1 MNSKILFTFVFCLLG
16 STIISCINGSCD
28 PVPSNFKIN
37 GIESVNL
44 KYVSGGTYSY
54 SWETLNDTQAV
65 SWDKFFVRFGFQVSY
80 ISAVAGD
87 FGGTLMA
94 TSCEQAGDDGDK
106 IGVDTVIIKTVND
119 YNEKYQAGSVLND
132 IVLTHDM
139 SSATV
144 DFDTFMSLQ
153 EYLIVNAAGVRF
165 DSFELRLTEA
175 PTNNNSFSVDVTYIL
190 NNGEVFQHRT
200 APVNLKK

>member
-1 MNSKILFTFVFCLLG
+1 M
-16 STIISCINGSCD
+16 SCIYGGCE

-37 GIESVNL
+37 GLESVNL
-44 KYVSGGTYSY
+44 KFVSGGTYSY
-54 SWETLNDTQAV
+54 SWESLNDTQAV

-80 ISAVAGD
+80 ISAISGD
-87 FGGTLMA
+87 FSGTLMA
-94 TSCEQAGDDGDK
+94 TSCGQAGEDGDK

-144 DFDTFMSLQ
+144 DFDTFVSLQ
-153 EYLIVNAAGVRF
+153 EYLLVNAAGVRF